1 MGPRVFQHGNAIKN
15 LYISYLFVVT
25 NCLFWKCY
33 FVRKFNDKSGSW
45 LCTYVCF
52 ILVLFNMQYPKK
64 NGLWRILCGGQEWA
78 SAGGNGEQGKTS
90 MHAYELF
97 EKNGKQRIMFEGT
110 CLCIHISLP
119 PPGISWLLRC
129 YIDIGKFFSRILVS
143 FQLKYLKCF

>member
-1 MGPRVFQHGNAIKN
+1 M
-15 LYISYLFVVT
+15 FVVT

-33 FVRKFNDKSGSW
+33 VVRKYNDKSGSW

-52 ILVLFNMQYPKK
+52 ILVLFNTKK

-78 SAGGNGEQGKTS
+78 SAGSNGEQGKTS

-97 EKNGKQRIMFEGT
+97 EKNGKQRIMFERT
-110 CLCIHISLP
+110 CLCILISLP

-143 FQLKYLKCF
+143 FQLKYLEVLLVFLASRDMNKNE

>member
-1 MGPRVFQHGNAIKN
+1 MDLARCDKKIHQFNEEFMGPRVFQHGNAIKKK
-15 LYISYLFVVT
+15 SYLFVVT

-33 FVRKFNDKSGSW
+33 FVRKYNDKSGSW
-45 LCTYVCF
+45 LCT
-52 ILVLFNMQYPKK
+52 K
-64 NGLWRILCGGQEWA
+64 GLWRILCGGQEWA
-78 SAGGNGEQGKTS
+78 SAGSNGEQGKTS

-97 EKNGKQRIMFEGT
+97 ERNGKQRIMFEGT